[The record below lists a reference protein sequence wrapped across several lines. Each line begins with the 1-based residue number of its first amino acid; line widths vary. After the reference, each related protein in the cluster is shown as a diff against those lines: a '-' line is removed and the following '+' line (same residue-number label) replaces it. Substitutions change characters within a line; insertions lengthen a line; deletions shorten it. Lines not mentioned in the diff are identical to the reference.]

1 MLKKQYFVAIALLLL
16 CITPMQPSVADEGA
30 PLVWPKLLEPGATI
44 MFVAPAG
51 PPDRSACERAKKRI
65 EDRGFHVKWRDD
77 LFDVEGYLAGSD
89 QRRADELMEAF
100 TDPDVDAVFCTRGG
114 YGCMRMLDLLD
125 FEKIRANPKMLIG
138 FSDITALHAALNGQA
153 GIVSLHG
160 PGPSSGLGG
169 EQPPSE
175 FVAKYF
181 HQAILAGYAPAD
193 GYTISVPK
201 DIGEV
206 TSFGS
211 GKARGRLVGGNLSLV
226 AALEG
231 TPYAVDCED
240 AILVLED
247 VGEAPYRIDRML
259 QQLKLAGKLGQIRG
273 AVLGQFTETAKREED
288 STNDDRFSVA
298 GVLRQYFEGLGVP
311 VLRNFPLGHVKENC
325 PAPLGAEVE
334 IDAEAGTIR
343 IIRSED

>member
-1 MLKKQYFVAIALLLL
+1 
-16 CITPMQPSVADEGA
+16 
-30 PLVWPKLLEPGATI
+30 

-51 PPDRSACERAKKRI
+51 PPDRAACERAKERI
-65 EDRGFHVKWRDD
+65 EHRGFHVKWRDD

-100 TDPDVDAVFCTRGG
+100 TDPEVAAVFCTRGG
-114 YGCMRMLDLLD
+114 YGCMRMLEWLD
-125 FEKIRANPKMLIG
+125 FDKIRANPKMLIG
-138 FSDITALHAALNGQA
+138 FSDITALHAALNGRA
-153 GIVSLHG
+153 GIVSIHG

-181 HQAILAGYAPAD
+181 HQVILAGEAPAD
-193 GYTISVPK
+193 GYTITVPK

-206 TSFGS
+206 RHFGS
-211 GKARGRLVGGNLSLV
+211 GNARGRLVGGNLSLV
-226 AALEG
+226 VALEG
-231 TPYAVDCED
+231 TPYAVDCKD

-247 VGEAPYRIDRML
+247 VGEAPYRVDRML
-259 QQLKLAGKLGQIRG
+259 QQLKLAGRLRQIRG

-288 STNDDRFSVA
+288 STGDDRFSVA
-298 GVLRQYFEGLGVP
+298 GVLEQYFKDLGVP

-325 PAPLGAEVE
+325 PVPLGAEAE

-343 IIRSED
+343 IIR